1 MLKKTNKYLVIA
13 LILALIFHGSGVF
26 FTIEKTYD
34 ALIHLFFAD
43 HYANSW
49 WNPWEPRWYTG
60 FSVMTYPPL
69 VHQLIGLFS
78 YIGGLKFGLFVCCF
92 VAITLFTTG
101 AYRYGKMMSGNRD
114 IAGFTALIAVFSS
127 SFIET
132 LHVFGQ
138 LPSLFG
144 VSMLMHAMPEVY
156 KYIKTGKV
164 KFYIACMS
172 MMAFTITS
180 HHVTP
185 LFGMVF
191 FILPLMGTVVM
202 DHASE
207 LAGSFKAVRLKHFME
222 ALKPCLPRIVIF
234 GLSVVVCLVGLILP
248 YWITTHN
255 EPITQVPIPH
265 GSRDSFLE
273 VTSSGLAFFI
283 IPWGFLMFI
292 FPYLFY
298 RFFSKRFIFFG
309 LSFAML
315 SLLGT
320 GGTTPLPEMILG
332 STAFNILTLDR
343 FTLWGSIMALPFYG
357 EFLYRFAHT
366 DLKEWVQ
373 KRLGNVAHRAIGGA
387 VAFLIIFNA
396 ISIINL
402 GYFKPLQP
410 QKINM
415 LPIINFLAADEH
427 YKWRYLTLGFGDQM
441 AWLSA
446 NTHALQIDGNY
457 HSARRLPEL
466 TTRAVERLEN
476 AKFLGVEGLGSLQQF
491 LTVPNKY
498 NIKFIF
504 SNDKFYDPILYFCGW
519 ERIKPLAN
527 GIAVWQ
533 RLGIKPIPDIKPYKD
548 YPSWQRIMWGCIP
561 VSTVLIALFVN
572 IRIIVISALKLKKM
586 DPNPY
591 DKFKMVPAGFRDGL
605 AKIMAVWFLFTLGM
619 IFYGIYLFFIQSQ
632 EQISPENVIFA
643 YHDDL
648 DFKRFSQA
656 HSYYDPDYG
665 KTFDQFML
673 ETSVSDGLLNSYG
686 KLNGVE
692 VDIFDETENHAKARV
707 YTEFITPLTYVK
719 DTTVYELNKK
729 KDNKWY
735 IVPEVFD
742 VDIPNDQLFS
752 IGEPKYKNHGRRRVT
767 TQQTFH
773 EDIVPQPVVEIL
785 EAKMIENDNQYYI
798 IGRVQNIDNLPA
810 DLDMKS
816 TVYTKDFKE
825 IGVYNA
831 QNVIK
836 HKLLP
841 KEVSAFQIHFEAVA
855 WQKIKDSMPPVFDPD
870 TFTPMVWED
879 IPAYFDLQA
888 SANGTSQDLY
898 RELALNDLE
907 IEGDKVSGYLYNYG
921 ISDVTIPQ
929 LIVSYYNEDNELV
942 WVEDQVVMVA
952 TRPQR
957 KSPFEFK
964 LREIDCYFNYP
975 QLKENYFV
983 NGLPN
988 DDIKQ
993 KYLDYRRDG
1002 LFYSDLIPVK
1012 GNKMYSKIKIEINNY
1027 IGSPD

>member
-1 MLKKTNKYLVIA
+1 MRITTNKYLIA
-13 LILALIFHGSGVF
+13 ALLLALIFHGAGVF

-49 WNPWEPRWYTG
+49 WDPWEPRWYTG

-69 VHQLIGLFS
+69 VHQLIALFS

-92 VAITLFTTG
+92 VAIILFTTG
-101 AYRYGKMMSGNRD
+101 AYRYGKLMTGNRD

-156 KYIKTGKV
+156 KYIKTGKA
-164 KFYIACMS
+164 KFYLVCMS

-191 FILPLMGTVVM
+191 FIAPLMGTVVM
-202 DHASE
+202 DVASE
-207 LAGSFKAVRLKHFME
+207 KAGSFKAVRLAHFME
-222 ALKPCLPRIVIF
+222 ALKPCLPRIIIF
-234 GLSVVVCLVGLILP
+234 GLSVVFCLVMLILP

-265 GSRDSFLE
+265 GSRDNFFE

-283 IPWGFLMFI
+283 IPWGFIMFI
-292 FPYLFY
+292 FPYLYY

-320 GGTTPLPEMILG
+320 GGTTPLPRMLLG
-332 STAFNILTLDR
+332 DTAFNILTLDR

-366 DLKEWVQ
+366 DLKALIQ
-373 KRLGNVAHRAIGGA
+373 KKVGSVAHRAIGA
-387 VAFLIIFNA
+387 VVGFLIIFNA
-396 ISIINL
+396 VSIVNL

-415 LPIINFLAADEH
+415 QPIINFLQADEH

-446 NTHALQIDGNY
+446 NTDALQIDGNY

-491 LTVPNKY
+491 LTVPDKY

-548 YPSWQRIMWGCIP
+548 YPRYQRLMWGIIP

-572 IRIIVISALKLKKM
+572 IRLIVISAFKLKKIE
-586 DPNPY
+586 PNAY
-591 DKFKMVPAGFRDGL
+591 EKFKVETSGFKPKLAGLMG
-605 AKIMAVWFLFTLGM
+605 AWFLFTLGC
-619 IFYGIYLFFIQSQ
+619 IFYIIYLFFIQSQ
-632 EQISPENVIFA
+632 EQISPENVILA

-648 DFKRFSQA
+648 DFKRFKKA
-656 HSYYDPDYG
+656 HSYYDADYG

-686 KLNGVE
+686 KLNDVSF
-692 VDIFDETENHAKARV
+692 DIFERTENHAKAKV
-707 YTEFITPLTYVK
+707 YTEYITPLTYVR

-729 KDNKWY
+729 KDGKWY

-742 VDIPNDQLFS
+742 VDIPNEQLFS
-752 IGEPKYKNHGRRRVT
+752 VAEPKYKNHGRRRVT

-773 EDIVPQPVVEIL
+773 EDIVPQPVVEVL
-785 EAKMIENDNQYYI
+785 EAKLIENNNQYYI
-798 IGRVQNIDNLPA
+798 IGRLQNIDNLPA
-810 DLDMKS
+810 DIDLKS
-816 TVYTKDFKE
+816 TIYSRKDKE
-825 IGVYNA
+825 LGVYNA
-831 QNVIK
+831 QNFVK

-841 KEVSAFQIHFEAVA
+841 KEHTVFKIHFEAVA
-855 WQKIKDSMPPVFDPD
+855 WQKIKDSIPAVFDPN
-870 TFTPMVWED
+870 TFSPMVWED
-879 IPAYFDLQA
+879 VPSKYDLQVA
-888 SANGTSQDLY
+888 ANGSSQDLY
-898 RELALNDLE
+898 REITLNDLKVE
-907 IEGDKVSGYLYNYG
+907 NGKVSGYLYNYG

-929 LIVSYYNEDNELV
+929 LLISYYNNNNELV
-942 WVEDQVVMVA
+942 WVQEDIVMQ
-952 TRPQR
+952 TIRPQR
-957 KSPFEFK
+957 KSPFEFQ
-964 LREIDCYFNYP
+964 LENFDCYFNYH
-975 QLKENYFV
+975 QEKDNWFV

-993 KYLDYRRDG
+993 KYLEYRNDS
-1002 LFYSDLIPVK
+1002 LFYKDFISVEGDI
-1012 GNKMYSKIKIEINNY
+1012 YSKIKIEINNY

>member
-1 MLKKTNKYLVIA
+1 MRITTNKYLVAA
-13 LILALIFHGSGVF
+13 LILALIFHGAGVF

-49 WNPWEPRWYTG
+49 WDPWEPRWYTG

-69 VHQLIGLFS
+69 VHQLIALFS

-101 AYRYGKMMSGNRD
+101 AYRYGKMMTGNRD

-156 KYIKTGKV
+156 KYIKTGKGKYYLV
-164 KFYIACMS
+164 CMS

-191 FILPLMGTVVM
+191 FIAPLMGTVVM
-202 DHASE
+202 DVASE
-207 LAGSFKAVRLKHFME
+207 RAGSFKAVRLRHFME

-234 GLSVVVCLVGLILP
+234 GLSVVFCLVMLILP

-283 IPWGFLMFI
+283 IPWGFMMFI
-292 FPYLFY
+292 FPYFYY

-320 GGTTPLPEMILG
+320 GGTTPLPRLLLG
-332 STAFNILTLDR
+332 DTAFNILTLDR

-366 DLKEWVQ
+366 DLKAFIQ
-373 KRLGNVAHRAIGGA
+373 KKLGSVTHRAMGA
-387 VAFLIIFNA
+387 VVGFLIIFNA
-396 ISIINL
+396 VSIVNL

-415 LPIINFLAADEH
+415 QPIINFLQADEH

-446 NTHALQIDGNY
+446 NTNALQIDGNY

-491 LTVPNKY
+491 LTVPDKY

-533 RLGIKPIPDIKPYKD
+533 RLGIKPIPEIKPYKD
-548 YPSWQRIMWGCIP
+548 YPRYQRLMWGIIP

-572 IRIIVISALKLKKM
+572 IRLIVISAFKLKKTE
-586 DPNPY
+586 PAAY
-591 DKFKMVPAGFRDGL
+591 EKFRTVTFGFKPKLAG
-605 AKIMAVWFLFTLGM
+605 IMAGWFVFTLGC
-619 IFYGIYLFFIQSQ
+619 IFYIIYFFFIQSQ
-632 EQISPENVIFA
+632 EQISPENVILA

-648 DFKRFSQA
+648 DFKRFKKA
-656 HSYYDPDYG
+656 HSYYDEDYG

-686 KLNGVE
+686 KLNGIE
-692 VDIFDETENHAKARV
+692 FDIFDRTENHAKARV
-707 YTEFITPLTYVK
+707 YTEFITPLTYVL

-735 IVPEVFD
+735 IVPDVFD
-742 VDIPNDQLFS
+742 VDVPNEQLYS
-752 IGEPKYKNHGRRRVT
+752 VSEPKYKNHGRRRVT

-773 EDIVPQPVVEIL
+773 EDIVPQPVVEVL
-785 EAKMIENDNQYYI
+785 EAKLIESDNQFYI
-798 IGRVQNIDNLPA
+798 IGRLQNIDNLPA
-810 DLDMKS
+810 DINVKS
-816 TVYTKDFKE
+816 TIYTKDYKE
-825 IGVYNA
+825 MGVYNA
-831 QNVIK
+831 QNFVK

-841 KEVSAFQIHFEAVA
+841 KEHSAFKIHFEAVA
-855 WQKIKDSMPPVFDPD
+855 WQKIKDSMPQVFDPD
-870 TFTPMVWED
+870 TFTPMVWQEYPQ
-879 IPAYFDLQA
+879 IFDLQI
-888 SANGTSQDLY
+888 SANGSSQDLY
-898 RELALNDLE
+898 REVTLNDVQ
-907 IEGDKVSGYLYNYG
+907 IEDDRVTGYLYNYG

-929 LIVSYYNEDNELV
+929 LIISYYNDDNELV
-942 WVEDQVVMVA
+942 WVDEDIVMQ
-952 TRPQR
+952 TIRPQR

-964 LREIDCYFNYP
+964 LKKFPCYFNYH
-975 QLKENYFV
+975 QEKDSWFV

-993 KYLDYRRDG
+993 KYLEHRKPD
-1002 LFYSDLIPVK
+1002 LFYTDLIPVD
-1012 GNKMYSKIKIEINNY
+1012 GDIYSYIKIEINNY